1 MTSLGVLLVVL
12 GVGSLILPYLNL
24 QFTLMDWLDP
34 YQPWAG
40 VVVAALG
47 LITILFAS
55 RRRKPAEPE
64 TATAPAAAAAPP
76 AAATPPETASPP
88 EAAAAEPTS
97 EPWPTT
103 PPERRDD

>member
-64 TATAPAAAAAPP
+64 TATAPAAAAPP